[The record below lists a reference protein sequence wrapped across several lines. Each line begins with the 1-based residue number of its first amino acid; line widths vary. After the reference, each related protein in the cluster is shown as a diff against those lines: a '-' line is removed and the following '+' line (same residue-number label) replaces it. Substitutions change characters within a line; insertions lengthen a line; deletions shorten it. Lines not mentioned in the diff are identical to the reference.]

1 MNTMLSVIN
10 NTFEIFGMEIHWY
23 GVILTTGMVVAFC
36 LFLYLAKLKKIEVD
50 FSLTMFLLAIIF
62 AIVGA
67 RLIYVV
73 PRASDYDYFVTW
85 DGLLRAVSISEGGLS
100 IIGGIP
106 AGALG
111 IYIACRMYKKSIFR
125 VLDIVIPCL
134 LLGQIIGRWG
144 NIVNSE
150 LYGVEITNQFFQTF
164 PFAMLINGTWHA
176 SIPFYEMMIN
186 LVGFAGIITLMFTL
200 KEKLKV
206 GAVAALYV
214 FWYCLVRG
222 ILEIWKVGNLMW
234 GNIGAIQLICYILAP
249 VGLVLLVLIQL
260 GYIKLET
267 TKMYDR
273 HFSVVYDPPAF
284 VEEDDIQ
291 IENTEINDIE
301 ESILNDN
308 NNIIDEKVNNED

>member
-1 MNTMLSVIN
+1 MNSIFSVID
-10 NTFEIFGMEIHWY
+10 NTFELFGMEIHWY

-36 LFLYLAKLKKIEVD
+36 LFLYLAKLKKIETD

-73 PRASDYDYFVTW
+73 PRASDYEYFLTW
-85 DGLLRAVSISEGGLS
+85 DGLWRAISISEGGLS

-111 IYIACRMYKKSIFR
+111 IYISCRMYKKSIFR

-144 NIVNSE
+144 NIINGE
-150 LYGVEITNQFFQTF
+150 LYGVEITNEFFQTF
-164 PFAMLINGTWHA
+164 PFAMLIGGTWHA

-200 KEKLKV
+200 KDKLKV
-206 GAVAALYV
+206 GSIAALYI

-234 GNIGAIQLICYILAP
+234 GDIGAIQLICYICAP
-249 VGLVLLVLIQL
+249 IGLVLFLLIQF
-260 GYIKLET
+260 GIIKLET
-267 TKMYDR
+267 KKMYDR
-273 HFSVVYDPPAF
+273 HFSVVHEPPSY
-284 VEEDDIQ
+284 VDVDENNMLSDEEDSVEHD
-291 IENTEINDIE
+291 NDCM
-301 ESILNDN
+301 NDN
-308 NNIIDEKVNNED
+308 VDGKVNNED